1 MGVTPTVPG
10 VDGINSGDAARMH
23 LIVIDGEDIYLAHAA
38 MAAWPMSNII
48 HIESHICLED
58 DLLHNDFLLILVRF
72 VNIRFSARGSEWLT
86 KSNRRNIVIVIR
98 SGLL

>member
-1 MGVTPTVPG
+1 MP
-10 VDGINSGDAARMH
+10 
-23 LIVIDGEDIYLAHAA
+23 
-38 MAAWPMSNII
+38 NII

>member
-1 MGVTPTVPG
+1 M
-10 VDGINSGDAARMH
+10 S
-23 LIVIDGEDIYLAHAA
+23 A
-38 MAAWPMSNII
+38 MAGSMANAQHHPHQN
-48 HIESHICLED
+48 HICLED